1 MKKFIFGVV
10 IIAVLGLV
18 AMPFIS
24 GILTEDMVNKLVTNA
39 NQYYQ
44 DAQTDMKVEI
54 VSYERNIGNSTIEW
68 RLNLGEYGVFYGTD
82 TIIFVEH
89 LKHGY
94 TGVTSETSLEKNPW
108 YTTLLKKYNIEK
120 NPLHI
125 TTKYTLFGDI
135 TSQLQLDSFMVTV
148 DKAPLTIKPA
158 NLTVSCDTTFKHFTS
173 EGQWDGFFI
182 DKKVS
187 AGKATI
193 TSDTTL
199 HSPFLVSGTA
209 QFIFEGITAQEKNET
224 AQIQGIKGSSLA
236 DFNAKENSIT
246 VKVDCSIEKVI
257 IPEKTIKDIT
267 GSLVLSGLDATAYEE
282 AIQSYMNFISN
293 LMEGIKDDAPQA
305 TEEYLSKNM
314 AELSAQMV
322 NMYEK
327 ICKSGLELS
336 LNDIKAT
343 FPEGKILGN
352 AKITLLQDLS
362 MGAFM
367 LIAATPSEALN
378 YIALKTQL
386 QFPKALSDN
395 TAGLTSP
402 IYPGMQTGLFVED
415 GSNLKHNAETRNKKL
430 FINGEEIQL

>member
-1 MKKFIFGVV
+1 MKKFIFGIV
-10 IIAVLGLV
+10 IIAALGLV
-18 AMPFIS
+18 AMPFIN
-24 GILTEDMVNKLVTNA
+24 GILTENMVNKLVSNA

-44 DAQTDMKVEI
+44 DTKAEMKVEI
-54 VSYERNIGNSTIEW
+54 VSYERGISNSTIEW
-68 RLNLGEYGVFYGTD
+68 HLNLGEYGIFYGTD

-94 TGVTSETSLEKNPW
+94 THVTSETNLEKNPW
-108 YTTLLKKYNIEK
+108 YNELLKKNNITK
-120 NPLHI
+120 DPLHI
-125 TTKYTLFGDI
+125 RTKYTLSGNI
-135 TSQLQLDSFMVTV
+135 TSQLQLDSFVVAV
-148 DKAPLTIKPA
+148 DKEPLTIKPA
-158 NLTVSCDTTFKHFTS
+158 KLTIGWTPDLKHFTS

-187 AGKATI
+187 GGKITL

-199 HSPFLVSGTA
+199 HSTFLASGTM
-209 QFIFEGITAQEKNET
+209 QFTFAGITVQEENET
-224 AQIQGIKGSSLA
+224 AKIQGIKGSSLV

-246 VKVDCSIEKVI
+246 FKGDCSIEKAM
-257 IPEKTIKDIT
+257 IPEKTIEDIA
-267 GSLVLSGLDATAYEE
+267 GSLVLSGLDATAYQE
-282 AIQSYMNFISN
+282 AVQGYMNFVSN
-293 LMEGIKDDAPQA
+293 FMKEIKGDPKT

-327 ICKSGLELS
+327 ICKSGLEFS

-343 FPEGKILGN
+343 LPEGKILGN

-367 LIAATPSEALN
+367 LIAANPSEALN

-386 QFPKALSDN
+386 QFPKALGN
-395 TAGLTSP
+395 AARLTSP

-415 GSNLKHNAETRNKKL
+415 GNNLKHSAETRDKKL